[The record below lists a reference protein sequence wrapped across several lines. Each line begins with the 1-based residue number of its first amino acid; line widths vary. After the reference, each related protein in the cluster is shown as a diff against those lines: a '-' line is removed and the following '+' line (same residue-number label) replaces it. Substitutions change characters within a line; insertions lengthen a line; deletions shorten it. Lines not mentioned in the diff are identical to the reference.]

1 MSGKLHWRV
10 ATATAAGASHLRDNI
25 PNQDAVA
32 HRVIDIGL
40 GAVAVIAVADGAGS
54 ATRSDEGSRVAAN
67 TAVASVVEEI
77 NRRPAAAFAESMA
90 ASTVRE
96 AIKRAKIEVER
107 YGRRHNVPARELAS
121 TLIVAFAS
129 DSLMTA
135 AQVGD
140 GAVIA
145 FNIGGGD
152 AITLCAAHTGEYAN
166 ETTFIT
172 SRSKPHEIASVGH
185 ASGHDYDSL
194 ALITDGLQN
203 LALKMPEREA
213 FLGFW
218 NPILNDLAQ
227 TDEPEA
233 VPGRLHAFIS
243 GERVQSR
250 TTDDVT
256 IAIAVRNRGSAEEV
270 SQ

>member
-10 ATATAAGASHLRDNI
+10 AAATAAGASHLRDDI
-25 PNQDAVA
+25 PNQDAVT
-32 HRVIDIGL
+32 HRLVEVGH
-40 GAVAVIAVADGAGS
+40 GQVVVVAAADGAGS
-54 ATRSDEGSRVAAN
+54 ASRSDEGSQIAVAA
-67 TAVASVVEEI
+67 AVDAILDGI
-77 NRRPAAAFAESMA
+77 NRQPAAAFSAGLAESLA
-90 ASTVRE
+90 RG
-96 AIKRAKIEVER
+96 AIQRAKTEVER
-107 YGRRHNVPARELAS
+107 YATAQSVHPRELAS

-145 FNIGGGD
+145 FDIGRGE
-152 AITLCAAHTGEYAN
+152 AMTLCEAHTGEYAN

-172 SRSKPHEIASVGH
+172 SRSSPHEIASVGH
-185 ASGHDYDSL
+185 ASGHDYDAV

-213 FLGFW
+213 FMGFW
-218 NPILNDLAQ
+218 NPILTDLSQ

-256 IAIAVRNRGSAEEV
+256 IAIAARNRGSVKED